1 MITKYNILIL
11 ILVLQQ
17 CVIDHVEIANLW
29 YHNNGMTVNKT
40 KVGKTDYSFSFMESI
55 DMFGMN
61 IDNKL
66 NLNIDIQRNGLKTLS

>member
-1 MITKYNILIL
+1 M
-11 ILVLQQ
+11 
-17 CVIDHVEIANLW
+17 
-29 YHNNGMTVNKT
+29 NKT

-66 NLNIDIQRNGLKTLS
+66 NLSIDIQRNGLKTLS